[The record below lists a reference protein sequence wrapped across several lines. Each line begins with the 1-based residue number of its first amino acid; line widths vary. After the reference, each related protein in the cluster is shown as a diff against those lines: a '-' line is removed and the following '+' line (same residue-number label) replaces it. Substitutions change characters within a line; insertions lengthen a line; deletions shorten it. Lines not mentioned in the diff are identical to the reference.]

1 MRSAGTREAERRRA
15 WVCADLNQS
24 SRAASAQLGSNRPLW
39 LCRGRCRRRLP
50 QRRSSAELRVVRASP
65 ATRACACTKRARR
78 AECRFWKASRQFCGL
93 ETRCFRVPSPP
104 PGSRR
109 ARTRAGHWLSKL
121 SPNNRQI
128 ECFNTALLTVV
139 LRSPRWVACLDT
151 YLLTRWSPAARAPR
165 HSARRGRGR
174 GHRRAQTRPRAAPER
189 GAPPARVVSRTPVSR
204 RGPAPQVPG
213 TPRVRSA
220 RDGAPPR
227 TSGGVIVIGSTC
239 STTRGPART

>member
-15 WVCADLNQS
+15 WVCPDLNQS
-24 SRAASAQLGSNRPLW
+24 SRAASVQLGSSRPLW
-39 LCRGRCRRRLP
+39 LCCDRCRRRLP

-65 ATRACACTKRARR
+65 ATRACACTKRGARAR
-78 AECRFWKASRQFCGL
+78 SAASGRSRQFCDLRPGRASTVL
-93 ETRCFRVPSPP
+93 PSPP

-121 SPNNRQI
+121 IPNNRQI

-139 LRSPRWVACLDT
+139 LRCRGGR
-151 YLLTRWSPAARAPR
+151 LLPARPGPR

-174 GHRRAQTRPRAAPER
+174 GHRRAQRRPRAAPER

-227 TSGGVIVIGSTC
+227 TPGGVIVIGSTC